1 MRIHFIAIGG
11 AIMHHLAMALQ
22 KQGHSV
28 SGSDDKIADPA
39 KTNLAN
45 AGILPDS
52 IGFFEEKITSDID
65 AIILGMHARID
76 NIELLKAQRL
86 GIKIYSFPHFIY
98 EFAKEKKRVVIAG
111 SHGKT
116 SITSMVMHVLK
127 KSWF

>member
-1 MRIHFIAIGG
+1 
-11 AIMHHLAMALQ
+11 
-22 KQGHSV
+22 
-28 SGSDDKIADPA
+28 
-39 KTNLAN
+39 
-45 AGILPDS
+45 
-52 IGFFEEKITSDID
+52 
-65 AIILGMHARID
+65 MHARID

-127 KSWF
+127 KRGFDV